1 MMKQAGAR
9 AGGMDPS
16 RQLTFPNTATRVLSM
31 YGSFSI
37 TLQGQAERE
46 GSVRP
51 GTQPGGLELGFPA
64 LFKDASP
71 LLEETLRL

>member
-1 MMKQAGAR
+1 MTKRAGAR
-9 AGGMDPS
+9 AGGVDPS

-51 GTQPGGLELGFPA
+51 GTQPGGWSWAFPPFSKMQA
-64 LFKDASP
+64 LS
-71 LLEETLRL
+71 

>member
-1 MMKQAGAR
+1 MGRVGVR
-9 AGGMDPS
+9 AGGVDPS

-46 GSVRP
+46 GSVLP
-51 GTQPGGLELGFPA
+51 GTQPGGWSRAFPPFSKMKA
-64 LFKDASP
+64 PS
-71 LLEETLRL
+71 